1 MIKGKY
7 RLVSDGVC
15 VAEVNN
21 VITNAGY
28 NIIRNY
34 LAGKIPSW
42 GGSIAI
48 GALNSTSPTQSDTKL
63 EYQSARLPVNL
74 MAVDG
79 EEIIISAELTE
90 EYEGRIFELGVFPSS
105 INAAASGF
113 DDSILTS
120 FGEIWEDGNGTPLS
134 DNYFDGDDDNP
145 IARVGNRNII
155 FDNNLASTSYI
166 NSIDIS
172 GYSDFDAITFLYKT
186 ESTGGNRIIRLKFY
200 DNQLPTPGTMQ
211 ADFDMIGSSLGYKVI
226 SKLIGYFTESGNF
239 NGQVSKIEL
248 INLDTNSPNAE
259 IHIDSIKFDDLD
271 TINPDFGLV
280 SRALIGQ
287 VGGTTQNDY
296 FQKNSGTNLTIEYRM
311 RIGQA

>member
-1 MIKGKY
+1 MIEGKY
-7 RLVSDGVC
+7 RLIRDGIC
-15 VAEVNN
+15 IAESNN
-21 VITNAGY
+21 IITNTGY
-28 NIIRNY
+28 DIIRNY

-48 GALNSTSPTQSDTKL
+48 GALNLNSPSQSETKL

-90 EYEGRIFELGVFPSS
+90 EYEGKIFELGVFPSS
-105 INAAASGF
+105 INSAASGF

-120 FGEIWEDGNGTPLS
+120 FGEIWEDGLGTPLS
-134 DNYFDGDDDNP
+134 DTYFDGDDDNP

-155 FDNNLASTSYI
+155 INNNISSAAYV

-172 GYSDFDAITFLYKT
+172 GYSDFDSITFLYKT
-186 ESTGGNRIIRLKFY
+186 ESLGSNRIIRLKFY
-200 DNQLPTPGTMQ
+200 DTQLPSPGTMQ
-211 ADFDMIGSSLGYKVI
+211 ADFEFLGDSLGYKVL
-226 SKLIGYFTESGNF
+226 SKLLGYFTKSNNF

-248 INLDTNSPNAE
+248 INLDNISPSSE

-271 TINPDFGLV
+271 TVNPDFGLV

-287 VGGTTQNDY
+287 VGGSTNNDY

-311 RIGQA
+311 RIGQ